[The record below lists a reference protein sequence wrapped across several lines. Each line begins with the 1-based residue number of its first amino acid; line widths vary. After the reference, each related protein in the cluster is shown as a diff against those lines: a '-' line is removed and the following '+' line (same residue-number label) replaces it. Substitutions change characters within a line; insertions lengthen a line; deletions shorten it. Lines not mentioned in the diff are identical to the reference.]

1 MFKYII
7 SENMKIKRTFAK
19 RLMFIA
25 PFMIIVFS
33 TLMAGPYFQIDIYNW
48 WYTIIFPG
56 VLAVECLLLLNIDG
70 KNKNKGVL
78 SLNVNLKKVW
88 VSKVVVAI
96 KNITISCFLI
106 FVAAQTSIYVSPF
119 ESISNINFI
128 NGFLAFIVMILT
140 SMWLIPV
147 YFYIGKKIGLFPSVI
162 ISMCAGIFSII
173 TAVESWWWVNPLSYT
188 ARLMC
193 PILKL
198 LPNGLMA
205 VKDSQTFKPE
215 LLEISQIPFAI
226 VVSIILFA
234 VFTYMTAKWYEKQEA
249 R

>member
-1 MFKYII
+1 M
-7 SENMKIKRTFAK
+7 
-19 RLMFIA
+19 
-25 PFMIIVFS
+25 
-33 TLMAGPYFQIDIYNW
+33 
-48 WYTIIFPG
+48 
-56 VLAVECLLLLNIDG
+56 
-70 KNKNKGVL
+70 
-78 SLNVNLKKVW
+78 
-88 VSKVVVAI
+88 
-96 KNITISCFLI
+96 I
-106 FVAAQTSIYVSPF
+106 FVAAQTSIYVSSF

-140 SMWLIPV
+140 SIWLIPV

-173 TAVESWWWVNPLSYT
+173 TAVESWWWINPLSYT

-193 PILKL
+193 PILKI

-234 VFTYMTAKWYEKQEA
+234 VLTYKTAKWYEKQEA